1 MEQEQVESPNAESQY
16 EYEEIEVSVDNSN
29 NDNVFLDQ
37 LSKQTSQEKLDQIIT
52 DNSPNPAKKVQKKK
66 KNL

>member
-1 MEQEQVESPNAESQY
+1 MEQHQIESPNAESQY
-16 EYEEIEVSVDNSN
+16 EYEEVEVSVENSN

-37 LSKQTSQEKLDQIIT
+37 LSKQTSQEKLDQIVT
-52 DNSPNPAKKVQKKK
+52 DNSPSPAKKVSKMK